1 MVLLILYYST
11 YEGTEK
17 CLQKERK
24 PSRPISIL
32 SLNSLDY
39 NIYRCTNYIDA
50 TNNRAHYKRDKVIMF
65 EIVLE
70 YNVPIQKYKILLYY
84 SPKIKKLLFFLG
96 EK

>member
-1 MVLLILYYST
+1 
-11 YEGTEK
+11 
-17 CLQKERK
+17 
-24 PSRPISIL
+24 
-32 SLNSLDY
+32 
-39 NIYRCTNYIDA
+39 
-50 TNNRAHYKRDKVIMF
+50 MF